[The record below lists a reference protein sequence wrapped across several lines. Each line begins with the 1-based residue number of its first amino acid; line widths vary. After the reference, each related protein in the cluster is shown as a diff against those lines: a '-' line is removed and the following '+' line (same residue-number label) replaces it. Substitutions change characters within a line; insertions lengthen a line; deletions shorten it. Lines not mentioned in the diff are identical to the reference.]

1 MNIMGSQGDS
11 EITTKGN
18 FTIETTTTN
27 QNILLKNTGSNGLV
41 NITSTRDLTIVN
53 NKPIA
58 NTGALIVNGGV
69 YIKKDAYVGQ
79 NLNILGNLNLLGN
92 NTKINSQK
100 VIIDDPLITLGLG
113 ETDNTAYSG
122 FVSRYKNASN
132 VYKLTGLVKNQGLN
146 EYHLLDGINILGTD
160 DTEPLINGTG
170 SFTDAIS
177 SNNTP
182 KKEYHSNFTTRKL
195 TAFI

>member
-1 MNIMGSQGDS
+1 MNIMGSQSNS

-41 NITSTRDLTIVN
+41 NITIRDLTIVN
-53 NKPIA
+53 NTPLA
-58 NTGALIVNGGV
+58 NTGTLVVNGGV
-69 YIKKDAYVGQ
+69 YIKKNAYIGQ

-92 NTKINSQK
+92 NTKINSSK
-100 VIIDDPLITLGLG
+100 VVIDDPLITLGLG

-122 FVSRYKNASN
+122 FVSRYKDSNN

-146 EYHLLDGINILGTD
+146 EYHLLDGINVLGTD

-170 SFTDAIS
+170 SFTDAPI
-177 SNNTP
+177 
-182 KKEYHSNFTTRKL
+182 RC
-195 TAFI
+195 